1 MLPMRRPEDP
11 TKELPKKLKTES
23 TKQLVAKEEAEKM
36 NPREFAAVDL
46 QVVSQSRLLDSML
59 DSMLGLENA

>member
-23 TKQLVAKEEAEKM
+23 TKQLVAKEEAEKT
-36 NPREFAAVDL
+36 NPREFAAFAR
-46 QVVSQSRLLDSML
+46 QVVSQYRLL

>member
-23 TKQLVAKEEAEKM
+23 TKQLVAKKEAEKT
-36 NPREFAAVDL
+36 NPRKFAAFAA
-46 QVVSQSRLLDSML
+46 QVESRFRLLALLDSML
-59 DSMLGLENA
+59 GREDA

>member
-23 TKQLVAKEEAEKM
+23 TKQLVAKEEAEKT
-36 NPREFAAVDL
+36 NPREFAAFVA
-46 QVVSQSRLLDSML
+46 QVKSRFQLLGLLDSML
-59 DSMLGLENA
+59 CREDAR